1 MGYNVKEKK
10 ARRTLIRQ
18 PLPKKGKIK
27 ENNDVDD
34 EDDDEIK
41 ALKIENNILKDK
53 IKASKRPIKV
63 LEQQHDRF
71 TWKKT

>member
-1 MGYNVKEKK
+1 M
-10 ARRTLIRQ
+10 
-18 PLPKKGKIK
+18 PKKGKIK

-63 LEQQHDRF
+63 LDQQHDRF

>member
-1 MGYNVKEKK
+1 MMKMMMKLKLN
-10 ARRTLIRQ
+10 
-18 PLPKKGKIK
+18 
-27 ENNDVDD
+27 
-34 EDDDEIK
+34 

>member
-1 MGYNVKEKK
+1 MPE
-10 ARRTLIRQ
+10 
-18 PLPKKGKIK
+18 KGKIK